1 MLRRTPLTPKRADG
15 GNIRLEALLLGT
27 VGPGR
32 QLDERVQRH
41 LHPRALLLRHV
52 HVVSVDAPQD
62 GLVRHDDD
70 VLAALEFHDD
80 GLEPDDDVAV

>member
-1 MLRRTPLTPKRADG
+1 MLRRTPLTPKRANSRD
-15 GNIRLEALLLGT
+15 IRLEALFLGT
-27 VGPGR
+27 VRPGR
-32 QLDERVQRH
+32 QLDERVQRY
-41 LHPRALLLRHV
+41 LHPGALLLRDV
-52 HVVSVDAPQD
+52 HVVSVDAPQH